1 MSDTHDDPK
10 NDHPSLSRRSFVGA
24 AAGIG
29 AVSLLG
35 TACSEAQP
43 PAPVPAQEAAAAPA
57 ATPAMGGGPPPGA
70 GGPPAGPALF
80 RAEIDVADCEV
91 EGTLPAGLSG
101 AFYRVGPDPQYPL
114 RPGNI
119 PFDGE
124 GHVSMFR
131 IKDGRVDYRTRFV
144 RNERYMAQDKARK
157 LLFPMY
163 RNPAMDDPSVAGLS
177 RSTANTH
184 IINHRNMLLCLKE
197 DSPPDALDLLTLA
210 PIAPKYTFDG
220 QLTSLTFTAH
230 PKVDSMTGNIVA
242 FGYEATG
249 FGSDD
254 VIAFEFTPQ
263 GTKVWEAKVKV
274 PYVGMLHDFA
284 VTQNYIVLYVIPLA
298 KDDEQMARGGIHWS
312 WDSSKPTYFGA
323 FRRDGDGSDIRWFN
337 GPTRSATH
345 VMGAFDDAGKIY
357 VDVEMSESNPFPFMP
372 NRDGSSWS
380 PATGTSYITRLSADL
395 GNTAISDYGIERLA
409 PWTGALPR
417 QDDRYN
423 TVPYRY
429 GFLGTRD
436 INASDPRQA
445 NAGYVRFDHAT
456 GTQTFWN
463 AGAGTSLA
471 ECCFAPKPGGAE
483 GEGWLLGVAT
493 RQNEGGRGDLVILD
507 AQRLAEGPIATVRLP
522 VRAIGQIHGWF
533 VPEAQL
539 PQ

>member
-1 MSDTHDDPK
+1 MTQHVRNDPQFSTENSD
-10 NDHPSLSRRSFVGA
+10 SLNVTRRTFVGGALGA
-24 AAGIG
+24 AAGLG
-29 AVSLLG
+29 AAGMLG
-35 TACSEAQP
+35 SAAVQAQP
-43 PAPVPAQEAAAAPA
+43 PA
-57 ATPAMGGGPPPGA
+57 GGPPPGA
-70 GGPPAGPALF
+70 GAPPANTGPTLF
-80 RAEIDVADCEV
+80 KAEIDVRHCEI
-91 EGTLPAGLSG
+91 EGTVPSGLSG
-101 AFYRVGPDPQYPL
+101 AFYRVGPDAQFPL
-114 RPGNI
+114 RQGNI

-131 IKDGRVDYRTRFV
+131 IQDGRVHYKTRYV
-144 RNERYMAQDKARK
+144 RNDRWLAQDAAGRA
-157 LLFPMY
+157 LFPMY
-163 RNPAMDDPSVAGLS
+163 RNPSLDDPSVKGLS

-184 IINHRNMLLCLKE
+184 IINHKGYLLSLKE
-197 DSPPDALDLLTLA
+197 DSPPAAMDLLTLETVM
-210 PIAPKYTFDG
+210 PNYTFDG
-220 QLTSLTFTAH
+220 QLVSQTFTAH

-254 VIAFEFTPQ
+254 VIAFEITPE
-263 GTKVWEAKVKV
+263 GKKVWEAKVKV

-298 KDDEQMARGGIHWS
+298 KDDEQLARGGIHWS
-312 WDSSKPTYFGA
+312 WDGSKTTYFGA
-323 FRRDGDGSDIRWFN
+323 FRRDGDGSDLRWFN

-345 VMGAFDDAGKIY
+345 VMGAFDDGGKIY

-372 NRDGSSWS
+372 MKDGSAWD
-380 PATGTSYITRLSADL
+380 PVKGASYITRLSADL
-395 GNTAISDYGIERLA
+395 NNASVRDYNMERLG
-409 PWTGALPR
+409 PWQGALPR

-436 INASDPRQA
+436 ANAADPRQA

-483 GEGWLLGVAT
+483 GEGWLMGVAT
-493 RQNEGGRGDLVILD
+493 RQRENGRGDLVILD
-507 AQRLAEGPIATVRLP
+507 AQHLDEGPVAVVKLP
-522 VRAIGQIHGWF
+522 VRAIGQIHGWW
-533 VPEAQL
+533 VPEDKL
-539 PQ
+539 PQA

>member
-1 MSDTHDDPK
+1 MTSK
-10 NDHPSLSRRSFVGA
+10 HPDKPDLNRRSFVSA

-29 AVSLLG
+29 AVGLLG

-43 PAPVPAQEAAAAPA
+43 PAAPTAPTVPAPQAAAQA
-57 ATPAMGGGPPPGA
+57 GGPPPSAGA
-70 GGPPAGPALF
+70 PDTGPATF
-80 RAEIDVADCEV
+80 RAEIDVRDCEV
-91 EGTLPAGLSG
+91 EGEIPSGLNG
-101 AFYRVGPDPQYPL
+101 AFYRVGPDAQYPL

-163 RNPAMDDPSVAGLS
+163 RNPSMDDPGVAGLS

-184 IINHRNMLLCLKE
+184 IINHRDMLLCLKE
-197 DSPPDALDLLTLA
+197 DSPPDALDLLTLE
-210 PIAPKYTFDG
+210 PIAPKYTFEG
-220 QLTSLTFTAH
+220 QLTSQTFTAH
-230 PKVDSMTGNIVA
+230 PKVDSLTGNIVA

-249 FGSDD
+249 FGTDD
-254 VIAFEFTPQ
+254 VIAFEITPQ
-263 GTKVWEAKVKV
+263 GRKVWEAKVKV
-274 PYVGMLHDFA
+274 PYVGLLHDFA

-298 KDDEQMARGGIHWS
+298 KDDEQLARGGIHWS
-312 WDSSKPTYFGA
+312 WDGTRPTYFGA

-357 VDVEMSESNPFPFMP
+357 VDVEMSEGNPFPFMP
-372 NRDGSSWS
+372 SKDGSPWN

-395 GNTAISDYGIERLA
+395 SNSAISDYGMERLA

-429 GFLGTRD
+429 GYLGTRD
-436 INASDPRQA
+436 ISAANPREA

-456 GTQTFWN
+456 GTQAFWN

-471 ECCFAPKPGGAE
+471 ECCFAPKAGGAE

-493 RQNEGGRGDLVILD
+493 RQNEDGRGDLVILD
-507 AQRLAEGPIATVRLP
+507 AQRVEDGPLAVVKLP

-533 VPEAQL
+533 VPKAQL
-539 PQ
+539 PQA

>member
-1 MSDTHDDPK
+1 MSHASDYPSNVNPPH
-10 NDHPSLSRRSFVGA
+10 NDQGELALPLSRRDFLGTSLGT

-29 AVSLLG
+29 AAGLLG
-35 TACSEAQP
+35 
-43 PAPVPAQEAAAAPA
+43 AAAATGAQAPA
-57 ATPAMGGGPPPGA
+57 A
-70 GGPPAGPALF
+70 GGPPASTGPALF
-80 RAEIDVADCEV
+80 KAEIDVRHCEV
-91 EGTLPAGLSG
+91 EGEIPADLNG

-114 RPGNI
+114 MPGNI

-131 IKDGRVDYRTRFV
+131 IKAGRVDYRTRFV
-144 RNERYMAQDKARK
+144 RNERYLAQDRAGR

-163 RNPAMDDPSVAGLS
+163 RNPALDDPSVRGLS

-210 PIAPKYTFDG
+210 PVAPKYTFDG
-220 QLTSLTFTAH
+220 QLTSQTFTAH
-230 PKVDSMTGNIVA
+230 PKLDSMTGNMVA

-249 FGSDD
+249 FGSND

-263 GTKVWEAKVKV
+263 GRKVWEAKVQV

-284 VTQNYIVLYVIPLA
+284 VTQNHIVLYVIPLA
-298 KDDEQMARGGIHWS
+298 KDDEQLARGGIHWS
-312 WDSSKPTYFGA
+312 WDGSRPTYFGV
-323 FRRDGDGSDIRWFN
+323 FRRDGNGSDIRWFN

-345 VMGAFDDAGKIY
+345 VMGAFEDAGKIY
-357 VDVEMSESNPFPFMP
+357 VDVEMSEANPFPFMP
-372 NRDGSSWS
+372 NKDGSPWN
-380 PATGTSYITRLSADL
+380 PVTGTSYITRLSADL
-395 GNTAISDYGIERLA
+395 NNAGIRDYGMERLS

-436 INASDPRQA
+436 INAADPRQA

-456 GTQTFWN
+456 GTQVFWN
-463 AGAGTSLA
+463 AGPGTSLA

-483 GEGWLLGVAT
+483 GEGWLMGVAT
-493 RQNEGGRGDLVILD
+493 RQAENGRGDLVILD
-507 AQRLAEGPIATVRLP
+507 AQRLADGPVAIVKLP
-522 VRAIGQIHGWF
+522 TRAIGQIHGWW

-539 PQ
+539 PQA